1 MVSESQSHGD
11 LTSVDTNNSDDAPM
25 GQDLT
30 IGSEHQHVLRLT
42 GFMLLGFV
50 AVMGANL
57 IETLFIGK
65 VGTQELAALGFTF
78 PVVMGLQGMMMGLG
92 IGASSVVAR
101 SIGSGH
107 SRRAKV
113 LITHSF
119 ILVLAFVVLITA
131 LMTIFL
137 DNIFSILGATGE
149 IHEMSVGYMKIW
161 LLGVPF
167 FAIAMVGST
176 LMRAAGDA
184 VKPGYLMV
192 VGALLQVILG
202 PIFIFGFFGIPEMGL
217 AGAAISFVLA
227 RTVSFLIYVYYVFK
241 DNLVILEIRDF
252 WQSSRDILHVG
263 IPAILSN
270 IIAPV
275 SMSVITRLLAGHG
288 TAVIAGF
295 SVASRIETM
304 FAMVMWALSMSVAP
318 FIGQNWGA
326 KEYTRVSRSL
336 RFGNWFAMGWGVFSY
351 LMLLALGP
359 YVISLVNDDRQ
370 VVDAATVY
378 LMIVPLGMGLMG
390 VMSNCMSSFNAL
402 GQPGPPFIM
411 SVCQMMFLSI
421 PLAIIGDHFFGYH
434 GIFAGGVVSIVIIAL
449 VSLVWLRRNL
459 LKGEQRS
466 LDSAGEGLVDRV
478 EV

>member
-1 MVSESQSHGD
+1 MVSEVGNAD
-11 LTSVDTNNSDDAPM
+11 KITAVDAAAGSGARA

-30 IGSEHQHVLRLT
+30 VGSEYQHLLRLT

-50 AVMGANL
+50 AVMSANL
-57 IETLFIGK
+57 IETLYIGN

-101 SIGSGH
+101 SIGSGEW
-107 SRRAKV
+107 RRAKA

-119 ILVLAFVVLITA
+119 VLVLAFVALITLFMA
-131 LMTIFL
+131 LFL
-137 DNIFSILGATGE
+137 EDIFSLLGAKGE
-149 IHEMSVGYMKIW
+149 ILDMSVAYMRVW

-192 VGALLQVILG
+192 VGAVLQVALG
-202 PIFIFGFFGIPEMGL
+202 PVFIFGLFGFSQMGL
-217 AGAAISFVLA
+217 AGAAIAFVAA
-227 RTVSFLIYVYYVFK
+227 RTVSFLMYVYYVYK
-241 DNLVILEIRDF
+241 DDLLIFDLNNF
-252 WQSSRDILHVG
+252 WQSSRDIMHVG
-263 IPAILSN
+263 LPAILSN
-270 IIAPV
+270 IIGPV

-288 TAVIAGF
+288 AVVVAGF

-318 FIGQNWGA
+318 FVGQNWGA
-326 KEYTRVSRSL
+326 KYFKRVTRSL
-336 RFGNWFAMGWGVFSY
+336 RIGNLFALAWGVFSY
-351 LMLLALGP
+351 LVLIVLGP
-359 YVISLVNDDRQ
+359 FVISLVNSDQ
-370 VVDAATVY
+370 EVIDAATVY

-411 SVCQMMFLSI
+411 SVCQMIFLSI
-421 PLAIIGDHFFGYH
+421 PFAILGDYLFGYR
-434 GIFAGGVVSIVIIAL
+434 GIFAGGVLSILIIAL
-449 VSLVWLRRNL
+449 VSYVWLKRNIRF
-459 LKGEQRS
+459 GELQ
-466 LDSAGEGLVDRV
+466 G
-478 EV
+478 

>member
-1 MVSESQSHGD
+1 MVSEVGNAD
-11 LTSVDTNNSDDAPM
+11 KITAVDAAAGSGARA

-30 IGSEHQHVLRLT
+30 VGSESRHLLRLT

-50 AVMGANL
+50 AVMSANL
-57 IETLFIGK
+57 IETLYIGN

-101 SIGSGH
+101 SIGSGEW
-107 SRRAKV
+107 RRAKA

-119 ILVLAFVVLITA
+119 VLVLAFVALITLFMA
-131 LMTIFL
+131 LFL
-137 DNIFSILGATGE
+137 EDIFSLLGAKDE
-149 IHEMSVGYMKIW
+149 ILDMSVAYMRVW

-192 VGALLQVILG
+192 VGAVLQVALG
-202 PIFIFGFFGIPEMGL
+202 PVFIFGLFGFSQMGL
-217 AGAAISFVLA
+217 AGAAIAFVAA
-227 RTVSFLIYVYYVFK
+227 RTVSFLMYVYYVYK
-241 DNLVILEIRDF
+241 DDLLIFDLNNF
-252 WQSSRDILHVG
+252 WQSSRDIMHVG
-263 IPAILSN
+263 LPAILSN
-270 IIAPV
+270 IIGPV

-288 TAVIAGF
+288 AVVVAGF

-318 FIGQNWGA
+318 FVGQNWGA
-326 KEYTRVSRSL
+326 KYFKRVTRSL
-336 RFGNWFAMGWGVFSY
+336 RIGNLFALAWGVFSY
-351 LMLLALGP
+351 LVLIVLGP
-359 YVISLVNDDRQ
+359 FVISLVNSDQ
-370 VVDAATVY
+370 EVIDAATVY

-411 SVCQMMFLSI
+411 SVCQMIFLSI
-421 PLAIIGDHFFGYH
+421 PFAILGDYLFGYR
-434 GIFAGGVVSIVIIAL
+434 GIFAGGVLSILIIAL
-449 VSLVWLRRNL
+449 VSYVWLKRNIRF
-459 LKGEQRS
+459 GELQ
-466 LDSAGEGLVDRV
+466 G
-478 EV
+478 

>member
-1 MVSESQSHGD
+1 MVSEVGNAD
-11 LTSVDTNNSDDAPM
+11 KITAVDAAAGSGARA

-30 IGSEHQHVLRLT
+30 VGPEYQHLLRLT

-50 AVMGANL
+50 AVMSANL
-57 IETLFIGK
+57 IETLYIGN

-101 SIGSGH
+101 SIGSGEW
-107 SRRAKV
+107 RRAKA

-119 ILVLAFVVLITA
+119 VLVLAFVALITLFMA
-131 LMTIFL
+131 LFL
-137 DNIFSILGATGE
+137 EDIFSLLGAKGE
-149 IHEMSVGYMKIW
+149 ILDMSVEYMRVW

-192 VGALLQVILG
+192 VGAVLQVALG
-202 PIFIFGFFGIPEMGL
+202 PVFIFGLFGFSQMGL
-217 AGAAISFVLA
+217 AGAAIAFVAA
-227 RTVSFLIYVYYVFK
+227 RTVSFLMYVYYVYK
-241 DNLVILEIRDF
+241 DDLLIFDLNNF
-252 WQSSRDILHVG
+252 WQSSRDIMHVG
-263 IPAILSN
+263 LPAILSN
-270 IIAPV
+270 IIGPV

-288 TAVIAGF
+288 AVVVAGF

-318 FIGQNWGA
+318 FVGQNWGA
-326 KEYTRVSRSL
+326 KYFKRVTRSL
-336 RFGNWFAMGWGVFSY
+336 RIGNLFALAWGGFSY
-351 LMLLALGP
+351 LLLIVLGP
-359 YVISLVNDDRQ
+359 FVISLVNSDQ
-370 VVDAATVY
+370 EVIDAATVY

-411 SVCQMMFLSI
+411 SVCQMIFLSI
-421 PLAIIGDHFFGYH
+421 PFAILGDYLFGYR
-434 GIFAGGVVSIVIIAL
+434 GIFAGGVLSILIIAL
-449 VSLVWLRRNL
+449 VSYVWLKRNIRF
-459 LKGEQRS
+459 GELQ
-466 LDSAGEGLVDRV
+466 G
-478 EV
+478 

>member
-1 MVSESQSHGD
+1 MVSEVGNAEKI
-11 LTSVDTNNSDDAPM
+11 TVVDAAADSGARA

-30 IGSEHQHVLRLT
+30 VGPEYQHLLRLT

-50 AVMGANL
+50 AVMSANL
-57 IETLFIGK
+57 IETLYIGN
-65 VGTQELAALGFTF
+65 VGTQDLAALGFTF

-101 SIGSGH
+101 SIGSGEW
-107 SRRAKV
+107 RRAKA

-119 ILVLAFVVLITA
+119 VLVLAFVALITLFMA
-131 LMTIFL
+131 LFL
-137 DNIFSILGATGE
+137 EDIFSLLGAKGE
-149 IHEMSVGYMKIW
+149 ILDMSVAYMRVW

-192 VGALLQVILG
+192 VGAVLQVALG
-202 PIFIFGFFGIPEMGL
+202 PVFIFGLFGFSQMGL
-217 AGAAISFVLA
+217 AGAAIAFVAA
-227 RTVSFLIYVYYVFK
+227 RTVSFLMYVYYVYK
-241 DNLVILEIRDF
+241 DDLLIFDLNNF
-252 WQSSRDILHVG
+252 WQSSRDIMHVG
-263 IPAILSN
+263 LPAILSN
-270 IIAPV
+270 IIGPV

-288 TAVIAGF
+288 AVVVAGF

-318 FIGQNWGA
+318 FVGQNWGA
-326 KEYTRVSRSL
+326 KYFKRVTRSL
-336 RFGNWFAMGWGVFSY
+336 RIGNLFALAWGVFSY
-351 LMLLALGP
+351 LVLIGLGP
-359 YVISLVNDDRQ
+359 FVISLVNSDQ
-370 VVDAATVY
+370 EVIDAATVY

-411 SVCQMMFLSI
+411 SVCQMIFLSI
-421 PLAIIGDHFFGYH
+421 PFAILGDYLFGYR
-434 GIFAGGVVSIVIIAL
+434 GIFAGGVLSILIIAL
-449 VSLVWLRRNL
+449 VSYVWLKRNIRF
-459 LKGEQRS
+459 GELQ
-466 LDSAGEGLVDRV
+466 G
-478 EV
+478 

>member
-1 MVSESQSHGD
+1 MVSEVGNAD
-11 LTSVDTNNSDDAPM
+11 KITAVDAAAGSGARA

-30 IGSEHQHVLRLT
+30 VGPEYQHLLRLT

-50 AVMGANL
+50 AVMSANL
-57 IETLFIGK
+57 IETLYIGN

-101 SIGSGH
+101 SIGSGEW
-107 SRRAKV
+107 RRAKA

-119 ILVLAFVVLITA
+119 VLVLAFVALITLFMA
-131 LMTIFL
+131 LFL
-137 DNIFSILGATGE
+137 QDIFSLLGAKGE
-149 IHEMSVGYMKIW
+149 ILDMSVAYMRVW

-192 VGALLQVILG
+192 VGAVLQVALG
-202 PIFIFGFFGIPEMGL
+202 PVFIFGLFGFSQMGL
-217 AGAAISFVLA
+217 AGAAIAFVAA
-227 RTVSFLIYVYYVFK
+227 RTVSFLMYVYYVYK
-241 DNLVILEIRDF
+241 DDLLIFDLNNF
-252 WQSSRDILHVG
+252 WQSSRDIMHVG
-263 IPAILSN
+263 LPAILSN
-270 IIAPV
+270 IIGPV

-288 TAVIAGF
+288 AVVVAGF

-318 FIGQNWGA
+318 FVGQNWGA
-326 KEYTRVSRSL
+326 KYFKRVTRSL
-336 RFGNWFAMGWGVFSY
+336 RIGNLFALAWGGFSY
-351 LMLLALGP
+351 LLLIVLGP
-359 YVISLVNDDRQ
+359 FVISLVNSDQ
-370 VVDAATVY
+370 EVIDAATVY

-411 SVCQMMFLSI
+411 SVCQMIFLSI
-421 PLAIIGDHFFGYH
+421 PFAILGDYLFGYR
-434 GIFAGGVVSIVIIAL
+434 GIFAGGVLSILIIAL
-449 VSLVWLRRNL
+449 VSYVWLKRNIRF
-459 LKGEQRS
+459 GELQ
-466 LDSAGEGLVDRV
+466 G
-478 EV
+478 

>member
-1 MVSESQSHGD
+1 MVSEVGNAD
-11 LTSVDTNNSDDAPM
+11 KIAAVEAPADSGARA

-30 IGSEHQHVLRLT
+30 VGPEYQHLLRLT

-50 AVMGANL
+50 AVMSANL
-57 IETLFIGK
+57 IETLYIGN

-101 SIGSGH
+101 SIGSGEW
-107 SRRAKV
+107 RRAKA

-119 ILVLAFVVLITA
+119 VLVLAFVALITLFMA
-131 LMTIFL
+131 LFL
-137 DNIFSILGATGE
+137 EDIFSLLGAKGE
-149 IHEMSVGYMKIW
+149 ILDMSVAYMRVW

-192 VGALLQVILG
+192 VGAVLQVALG
-202 PIFIFGFFGIPEMGL
+202 PVFIFGLFGFSQMGL
-217 AGAAISFVLA
+217 AGAAIAFVAA
-227 RTVSFLIYVYYVFK
+227 RTVSFLMYVYYVYK
-241 DNLVILEIRDF
+241 DDLLIFDLNNF
-252 WQSSRDILHVG
+252 WQSSRDIMHVG
-263 IPAILSN
+263 LPAILSN
-270 IIAPV
+270 IIGPV

-288 TAVIAGF
+288 AVVVAGF

-318 FIGQNWGA
+318 FVGQNWGA
-326 KEYTRVSRSL
+326 KYFKRVTRSL
-336 RFGNWFAMGWGVFSY
+336 RIGNLFALAWGVFSY
-351 LMLLALGP
+351 LVLIVLGP
-359 YVISLVNDDRQ
+359 FVISLVNSDQ
-370 VVDAATVY
+370 EVIDAATVY

-411 SVCQMMFLSI
+411 SVCQMIFLSI
-421 PLAIIGDHFFGYH
+421 PFAILGDYLFGYR
-434 GIFAGGVVSIVIIAL
+434 GIFAGGVLSILIIAL
-449 VSLVWLRRNL
+449 ISYVWLKRNIRF
-459 LKGEQRS
+459 GELQ
-466 LDSAGEGLVDRV
+466 G
-478 EV
+478 

>member
-1 MVSESQSHGD
+1 MVSEVGNAD
-11 LTSVDTNNSDDAPM
+11 KITAVDAAAGSSARA

-30 IGSEHQHVLRLT
+30 VGSEYQHLLRLT

-50 AVMGANL
+50 AVMSANL
-57 IETLFIGK
+57 IETLYIGN

-101 SIGSGH
+101 SIGSGEW
-107 SRRAKV
+107 RRAKA

-119 ILVLAFVVLITA
+119 VLVLAFVALITLFMA
-131 LMTIFL
+131 LFL
-137 DNIFSILGATGE
+137 EDIFSLLGAKGE
-149 IHEMSVGYMKIW
+149 ILDMSVAYMRVW

-192 VGALLQVILG
+192 VGAVLQVALG
-202 PIFIFGFFGIPEMGL
+202 PVFIFGLFGFSQMGL
-217 AGAAISFVLA
+217 AGAAIAFVAA
-227 RTVSFLIYVYYVFK
+227 RTVSFLMYVYYVYK
-241 DNLVILEIRDF
+241 DDLLIFDLNNF
-252 WQSSRDILHVG
+252 WQSSRDIMHVG
-263 IPAILSN
+263 LPAILSN
-270 IIAPV
+270 IIGPV

-288 TAVIAGF
+288 AVVVAGF

-318 FIGQNWGA
+318 FVGQNWGA
-326 KEYTRVSRSL
+326 KYFKRVTRSL
-336 RFGNWFAMGWGVFSY
+336 RIGNLFALAWGVFSY
-351 LMLLALGP
+351 LVLIVLGP
-359 YVISLVNDDRQ
+359 FVISLVNSDQ
-370 VVDAATVY
+370 EVIDAATVY

-411 SVCQMMFLSI
+411 SVCQMIFLSI
-421 PLAIIGDHFFGYH
+421 PFAILGDYLFGYR
-434 GIFAGGVVSIVIIAL
+434 GIFAGGVLSILIIAL
-449 VSLVWLRRNL
+449 VSYVWLKRNIRF
-459 LKGEQRS
+459 GELQ
-466 LDSAGEGLVDRV
+466 G
-478 EV
+478 

>member
-1 MVSESQSHGD
+1 MVSEVGNAD
-11 LTSVDTNNSDDAPM
+11 KITAVDAAAGSGARA

-30 IGSEHQHVLRLT
+30 VGPEYQHLLRLT

-50 AVMGANL
+50 AVMSANL
-57 IETLFIGK
+57 IETLYIGN

-101 SIGSGH
+101 SIGSGEW
-107 SRRAKV
+107 RRAKA

-119 ILVLAFVVLITA
+119 VLVLAFVALITLFMA
-131 LMTIFL
+131 LFL
-137 DNIFSILGATGE
+137 QDIFSVLGAKGE
-149 IHEMSVGYMKIW
+149 ILDMSVAYMRVW

-192 VGALLQVILG
+192 VGAVLQVALG
-202 PIFIFGFFGIPEMGL
+202 PVFIFGLFGFSQMGL
-217 AGAAISFVLA
+217 AGAAIAFVAA
-227 RTVSFLIYVYYVFK
+227 RTVSFLMYVYYVYK
-241 DNLVILEIRDF
+241 DDLLIFDLNNF
-252 WQSSRDILHVG
+252 WQSSRDIMHVG
-263 IPAILSN
+263 LPAILSN
-270 IIAPV
+270 IIGPV

-288 TAVIAGF
+288 AVVVAGF

-318 FIGQNWGA
+318 FVGQNWGA
-326 KEYTRVSRSL
+326 KYFKRVTRSL
-336 RFGNWFAMGWGVFSY
+336 RIGNLFALAWGVFSY
-351 LMLLALGP
+351 LVLIVLGP
-359 YVISLVNDDRQ
+359 FVISLVNSDQ
-370 VVDAATVY
+370 EVIDAATVY

-411 SVCQMMFLSI
+411 SVCQMIFLSI
-421 PLAIIGDHFFGYH
+421 PFAILGDYLFGYR
-434 GIFAGGVVSIVIIAL
+434 GIFAGGVLSILIIAL
-449 VSLVWLRRNL
+449 VSYVWLKRNIRF
-459 LKGEQRS
+459 GELQ
-466 LDSAGEGLVDRV
+466 G
-478 EV
+478 

>member
-1 MVSESQSHGD
+1 MVSEVGNAD
-11 LTSVDTNNSDDAPM
+11 KITAVDAAADSGARA

-30 IGSEHQHVLRLT
+30 VGSEYQHLLRLT

-50 AVMGANL
+50 AVMSANL
-57 IETLFIGK
+57 IETLYIGN

-101 SIGSGH
+101 SIGSGEW
-107 SRRAKV
+107 RRAKA

-119 ILVLAFVVLITA
+119 VLVLAFVALITLFMA
-131 LMTIFL
+131 LFL
-137 DNIFSILGATGE
+137 QDIFSLLGAKGE
-149 IHEMSVGYMKIW
+149 ILDMSVAYMRVW

-192 VGALLQVILG
+192 VGAVLQVALG
-202 PIFIFGFFGIPEMGL
+202 PVFIFGLFGFSQMGL
-217 AGAAISFVLA
+217 AGAAIAFVAA
-227 RTVSFLIYVYYVFK
+227 RTVSFLMYVYYVYK
-241 DNLVILEIRDF
+241 DDLLIFDLNNF
-252 WQSSRDILHVG
+252 WQSSRDIMHVG
-263 IPAILSN
+263 LPAILSN
-270 IIAPV
+270 IIGPV

-288 TAVIAGF
+288 AVVVAGF

-318 FIGQNWGA
+318 FVGQNWGA
-326 KEYTRVSRSL
+326 KYFKRVTRSL
-336 RFGNWFAMGWGVFSY
+336 RIGNLFALAWGGFSY
-351 LMLLALGP
+351 LLLIVLGP
-359 YVISLVNDDRQ
+359 FVISLVNSDQ
-370 VVDAATVY
+370 EVIDAATVY

-411 SVCQMMFLSI
+411 SVCQMIFLSI
-421 PLAIIGDHFFGYH
+421 PFAILGDYLFGYR
-434 GIFAGGVVSIVIIAL
+434 GIFAGGVLSILIIAL
-449 VSLVWLRRNL
+449 VSYVWLKRNIRF
-459 LKGEQRS
+459 GELQ
-466 LDSAGEGLVDRV
+466 G
-478 EV
+478 

>member
-1 MVSESQSHGD
+1 MVSEVGNADKIAAVEAAADSG
-11 LTSVDTNNSDDAPM
+11 ARA

-30 IGSEHQHVLRLT
+30 VGPEYQHLLRLT

-50 AVMGANL
+50 AVMSANL
-57 IETLFIGK
+57 IETLYIGN

-101 SIGSGH
+101 SIGSGEW
-107 SRRAKV
+107 RRAKA

-119 ILVLAFVVLITA
+119 VLVLAFVALITLFMA
-131 LMTIFL
+131 LFL
-137 DNIFSILGATGE
+137 QDIFSVLGAKGE
-149 IHEMSVGYMKIW
+149 ILDMSVAYMRVW

-192 VGALLQVILG
+192 VGAVLQVALG
-202 PIFIFGFFGIPEMGL
+202 PVFIFGLFGFSQMGL
-217 AGAAISFVLA
+217 AGAAIAFVAA
-227 RTVSFLIYVYYVFK
+227 RTVSFLMYVYYVYK
-241 DNLVILEIRDF
+241 DDLLIFDLNNF
-252 WQSSRDILHVG
+252 WQSSRDIMHVG
-263 IPAILSN
+263 LPAILSN
-270 IIAPV
+270 IIGPV

-288 TAVIAGF
+288 AVVVAGF

-318 FIGQNWGA
+318 FVGQNWGA
-326 KEYTRVSRSL
+326 KYFKRVTRSL
-336 RFGNWFAMGWGVFSY
+336 RIGNLFALAWGGFSY
-351 LMLLALGP
+351 LLLIVLGP
-359 YVISLVNDDRQ
+359 FVISLVNSDQ
-370 VVDAATVY
+370 EVIDAATVY

-411 SVCQMMFLSI
+411 SVCQMIFLSI
-421 PLAIIGDHFFGYH
+421 PFAILGDYLFGYR
-434 GIFAGGVVSIVIIAL
+434 GIFAGGVLSILIIAL
-449 VSLVWLRRNL
+449 ISYVWLKRNIRF
-459 LKGEQRS
+459 GELQ
-466 LDSAGEGLVDRV
+466 G
-478 EV
+478 

>member
-1 MVSESQSHGD
+1 MVSEVGNAEKI
-11 LTSVDTNNSDDAPM
+11 TVVDAAADSGARA

-30 IGSEHQHVLRLT
+30 VGPEYQHLLRLT

-50 AVMGANL
+50 AVMSANL
-57 IETLFIGK
+57 IETLYIGK

-101 SIGSGH
+101 SIGSGEW
-107 SRRAKV
+107 RRAKA

-119 ILVLAFVVLITA
+119 VLVLAFVALITLFMA
-131 LMTIFL
+131 LFL
-137 DNIFSILGATGE
+137 QDIFSVLGAKGE
-149 IHEMSVGYMKIW
+149 ILDMSVAYMRVW

-192 VGALLQVILG
+192 VGAVLQVALG
-202 PIFIFGFFGIPEMGL
+202 PVFIFGLFGFSQMGL
-217 AGAAISFVLA
+217 AGAAIAFVAA
-227 RTVSFLIYVYYVFK
+227 RTVSFLMYVYYVYK
-241 DNLVILEIRDF
+241 DDLLIFDLNDF
-252 WQSSRDILHVG
+252 WQSSRDIMHVG
-263 IPAILSN
+263 LPAILSN
-270 IIAPV
+270 IIGPV

-288 TAVIAGF
+288 AVVVAGF

-318 FIGQNWGA
+318 FVGQNWGA
-326 KEYTRVSRSL
+326 KYFKRVTRSL
-336 RFGNWFAMGWGVFSY
+336 RIGNLFALAWGVFSY
-351 LMLLALGP
+351 LVLIVLGP
-359 YVISLVNDDRQ
+359 FVISLVNSDQ
-370 VVDAATVY
+370 EVIDAATVY

-411 SVCQMMFLSI
+411 SVCQMIFLSI
-421 PLAIIGDHFFGYH
+421 PFAILGDYLFGYR
-434 GIFAGGVVSIVIIAL
+434 GIFAGGVLSILIIAL
-449 VSLVWLRRNL
+449 ISYVWLKRNIRF
-459 LKGEQRS
+459 GELQ
-466 LDSAGEGLVDRV
+466 G
-478 EV
+478 

>member
-1 MVSESQSHGD
+1 MVSEVGNAD
-11 LTSVDTNNSDDAPM
+11 KITAVDAAAGSGARA

-30 IGSEHQHVLRLT
+30 VGPEYQHLLRLT

-50 AVMGANL
+50 AVMSANL
-57 IETLFIGK
+57 IETLYIGN

-101 SIGSGH
+101 SIGSGEW
-107 SRRAKV
+107 RRAKA

-119 ILVLAFVVLITA
+119 VLVLAFVALITLFMA
-131 LMTIFL
+131 LFL
-137 DNIFSILGATGE
+137 EDIFSLLGAKGE
-149 IHEMSVGYMKIW
+149 ILDMSVAYMRVW

-192 VGALLQVILG
+192 VGAVLQVALG
-202 PIFIFGFFGIPEMGL
+202 PVFIFGLFGFSQMGL
-217 AGAAISFVLA
+217 AGAAIAFVAA
-227 RTVSFLIYVYYVFK
+227 RTVSFLMYVYYVYK
-241 DNLVILEIRDF
+241 DDLLIFDLNNF
-252 WQSSRDILHVG
+252 WQSSRDIMHVG
-263 IPAILSN
+263 LPAILSN
-270 IIAPV
+270 IIGPV

-288 TAVIAGF
+288 AVVVAGF

-318 FIGQNWGA
+318 FVGQNWGA
-326 KEYTRVSRSL
+326 KYFKRVTRSL
-336 RFGNWFAMGWGVFSY
+336 RIGNLFALAWGGFSY
-351 LMLLALGP
+351 LLLIVLGP
-359 YVISLVNDDRQ
+359 FVISLVNSDQ
-370 VVDAATVY
+370 EVIDAATVY

-411 SVCQMMFLSI
+411 SVCQMIFLSI
-421 PLAIIGDHFFGYH
+421 PFAILGDYLLVITVFLLEGYY
-434 GIFAGGVVSIVIIAL
+434 
-449 VSLVWLRRNL
+449 
-459 LKGEQRS
+459 RS
-466 LDSAGEGLVDRV
+466 
-478 EV
+478 

>member
-1 MVSESQSHGD
+1 MVSEVGNAD
-11 LTSVDTNNSDDAPM
+11 KITAVDAAAGSGARA

-30 IGSEHQHVLRLT
+30 VGPEYQHLLRLT

-50 AVMGANL
+50 AVMSANL
-57 IETLFIGK
+57 IETLYIGN

-101 SIGSGH
+101 SIGSGEW
-107 SRRAKV
+107 RRAKA

-119 ILVLAFVVLITA
+119 VLVLAFVALITLFMA
-131 LMTIFL
+131 LFL
-137 DNIFSILGATGE
+137 EDIFSLLGAKGE
-149 IHEMSVGYMKIW
+149 ILDMSVAYMRVW

-192 VGALLQVILG
+192 VGAVLQVALG
-202 PIFIFGFFGIPEMGL
+202 PVFIFGLFGFSQMGL
-217 AGAAISFVLA
+217 AGAAIAFVAA
-227 RTVSFLIYVYYVFK
+227 RTVSFLMYVYYVYK
-241 DNLVILEIRDF
+241 DDLLIFDLNNF
-252 WQSSRDILHVG
+252 WQSSRDIMHVG
-263 IPAILSN
+263 LPAILSN
-270 IIAPV
+270 IIGPV

-288 TAVIAGF
+288 AVVVAGF

-318 FIGQNWGA
+318 FVGQNWGA
-326 KEYTRVSRSL
+326 KYFKRVTRSL
-336 RFGNWFAMGWGVFSY
+336 RIGNLFALAWGVFSY
-351 LMLLALGP
+351 LVLIVLGP
-359 YVISLVNDDRQ
+359 FVISLVNSDQ
-370 VVDAATVY
+370 EVIDAATVY

-411 SVCQMMFLSI
+411 SVCQMIFLSI
-421 PLAIIGDHFFGYH
+421 PFAILGDYLFGYR
-434 GIFAGGVVSIVIIAL
+434 GIFAGGVLSILIIAL
-449 VSLVWLRRNL
+449 VSYVWLKRNIRF
-459 LKGEQRS
+459 GELQ
-466 LDSAGEGLVDRV
+466 G
-478 EV
+478 

>member
-1 MVSESQSHGD
+1 MVSEVGNAD
-11 LTSVDTNNSDDAPM
+11 KITAVDAAAGSGARA

-30 IGSEHQHVLRLT
+30 VGPEYQHLLRLT

-50 AVMGANL
+50 AVMSANL
-57 IETLFIGK
+57 IETLYIGN

-101 SIGSGH
+101 SIGSGEW
-107 SRRAKV
+107 RRAKA

-119 ILVLAFVVLITA
+119 VLVLAFVALITLFMA
-131 LMTIFL
+131 LFL
-137 DNIFSILGATGE
+137 EDIFSLLGAKGE
-149 IHEMSVGYMKIW
+149 ILDMSVAYMRVW

-192 VGALLQVILG
+192 VGAVLQVALG
-202 PIFIFGFFGIPEMGL
+202 PVFIFGLFGFSQMGL
-217 AGAAISFVLA
+217 AGAAIAFVAA
-227 RTVSFLIYVYYVFK
+227 RTVSFLMYVYYVYK
-241 DNLVILEIRDF
+241 DDLLIFDLNNF
-252 WQSSRDILHVG
+252 WQSSRDIMHVG
-263 IPAILSN
+263 LPAILSN
-270 IIAPV
+270 IIGPV

-288 TAVIAGF
+288 AVVVAGF

-318 FIGQNWGA
+318 FVGQNWGA
-326 KEYTRVSRSL
+326 KYFKRVTRSL
-336 RFGNWFAMGWGVFSY
+336 RIGNLFALAWGGFSY
-351 LMLLALGP
+351 LLLIVLGP
-359 YVISLVNDDRQ
+359 FVISLVNSDQ
-370 VVDAATVY
+370 EVIDAATVY

-411 SVCQMMFLSI
+411 SVCQMIFLSI
-421 PLAIIGDHFFGYH
+421 PFAILGDYLFGYR
-434 GIFAGGVVSIVIIAL
+434 GIFAGGVLSILIIAL
-449 VSLVWLRRNL
+449 VSYVWLKRNIRF
-459 LKGEQRS
+459 GELQ
-466 LDSAGEGLVDRV
+466 G
-478 EV
+478 

>member
-1 MVSESQSHGD
+1 MVSEVGNADKIAAVEAAADSG
-11 LTSVDTNNSDDAPM
+11 ARA

-30 IGSEHQHVLRLT
+30 VGPEYQHLLRLT

-50 AVMGANL
+50 AVMSANL
-57 IETLFIGK
+57 IETLYIGN

-101 SIGSGH
+101 SIGSGEW
-107 SRRAKV
+107 RRAKA

-119 ILVLAFVVLITA
+119 VLVLAFVALITLFMA
-131 LMTIFL
+131 LFL
-137 DNIFSILGATGE
+137 QDIFSVLGAKGE
-149 IHEMSVGYMKIW
+149 ILDMSVAYMRVW

-192 VGALLQVILG
+192 VGAVLQVALG
-202 PIFIFGFFGIPEMGL
+202 PVFIFGLFGFSQMGL
-217 AGAAISFVLA
+217 AGAAIAFVAA
-227 RTVSFLIYVYYVFK
+227 RTVSFLMYVYYVYK
-241 DNLVILEIRDF
+241 DDLLIFDLNNF
-252 WQSSRDILHVG
+252 WQSSRDIMHVG
-263 IPAILSN
+263 LPAILSN
-270 IIAPV
+270 IIGPV

-288 TAVIAGF
+288 AVVVAGF

-318 FIGQNWGA
+318 FVGQNWGA
-326 KEYTRVSRSL
+326 KYFKRVTRSL
-336 RFGNWFAMGWGVFSY
+336 RIGNLFALAWGVFSY
-351 LMLLALGP
+351 LVLIVLGP
-359 YVISLVNDDRQ
+359 FVISLVNSDQ
-370 VVDAATVY
+370 EVIDAATVY

-411 SVCQMMFLSI
+411 SVCQMIFLSI
-421 PLAIIGDHFFGYH
+421 PFAILGDYLFGYR
-434 GIFAGGVVSIVIIAL
+434 GIFAGGVLSILIIAL
-449 VSLVWLRRNL
+449 ISYVWLKRNIRF
-459 LKGEQRS
+459 GELQ
-466 LDSAGEGLVDRV
+466 G
-478 EV
+478 

>member
-1 MVSESQSHGD
+1 MVSEVGNADKIAAVEAAADSG
-11 LTSVDTNNSDDAPM
+11 ARA

-30 IGSEHQHVLRLT
+30 VGPEYQHLLRLT

-50 AVMGANL
+50 AVMSANL
-57 IETLFIGK
+57 IETLYIGN

-101 SIGSGH
+101 SIGSGEW
-107 SRRAKV
+107 RRAKA

-119 ILVLAFVVLITA
+119 VLVLAFVALITLFMA
-131 LMTIFL
+131 LFL
-137 DNIFSILGATGE
+137 QDIFSVLGAKGE
-149 IHEMSVGYMKIW
+149 ILDMSVAYMRVW

-192 VGALLQVILG
+192 VGAVLQVALG
-202 PIFIFGFFGIPEMGL
+202 PVFIFGLFGFSQMGL
-217 AGAAISFVLA
+217 AGAAIAFVAA
-227 RTVSFLIYVYYVFK
+227 RTVSFLMYVYYVYK
-241 DNLVILEIRDF
+241 DDLLIFDLNNF
-252 WQSSRDILHVG
+252 WQSSRDIMHVG
-263 IPAILSN
+263 LPAILSN
-270 IIAPV
+270 IIGPV

-288 TAVIAGF
+288 AVVVAGF

-318 FIGQNWGA
+318 FVGQNWGA
-326 KEYTRVSRSL
+326 KYFKRVTRSL
-336 RFGNWFAMGWGVFSY
+336 RIGKLFALAWGVFSY
-351 LMLLALGP
+351 LVLIVLGP
-359 YVISLVNDDRQ
+359 FVISLVNSDQ
-370 VVDAATVY
+370 EVIDAATVY

-411 SVCQMMFLSI
+411 SVCQMIFLSI
-421 PLAIIGDHFFGYH
+421 PFAILGDYLFGYR
-434 GIFAGGVVSIVIIAL
+434 GIFAGGVLSILIIAL
-449 VSLVWLRRNL
+449 VSYVWLKRNIRF
-459 LKGEQRS
+459 GELQ
-466 LDSAGEGLVDRV
+466 G
-478 EV
+478 

>member
-1 MVSESQSHGD
+1 MVSEVGNAEKI
-11 LTSVDTNNSDDAPM
+11 TVVDAAADSGARA

-30 IGSEHQHVLRLT
+30 VGPEYQHLLRLT

-50 AVMGANL
+50 AVMSANL
-57 IETLFIGK
+57 IETLYIGN

-101 SIGSGH
+101 SIGSGEW
-107 SRRAKV
+107 RRAKA

-119 ILVLAFVVLITA
+119 VLVLAFVALITLFMA
-131 LMTIFL
+131 LFL
-137 DNIFSILGATGE
+137 QDIFSVLGAKGE
-149 IHEMSVGYMKIW
+149 ILDMSVAYMRVW

-192 VGALLQVILG
+192 VGAVLQVALG
-202 PIFIFGFFGIPEMGL
+202 PVFIFGLFGFSQMGL
-217 AGAAISFVLA
+217 AGAAIAFVAA
-227 RTVSFLIYVYYVFK
+227 RTVSFLMYVYYVYK
-241 DNLVILEIRDF
+241 DDLLIFDLNNF
-252 WQSSRDILHVG
+252 WQSSRDIMHVG
-263 IPAILSN
+263 LPAILSN
-270 IIAPV
+270 IIGPV

-288 TAVIAGF
+288 AVVVAGF

-318 FIGQNWGA
+318 FVGQNWGA
-326 KEYTRVSRSL
+326 KYFKRVTRSL
-336 RFGNWFAMGWGVFSY
+336 RIGNLFALAWGVFSY
-351 LMLLALGP
+351 LVLIVLGP
-359 YVISLVNDDRQ
+359 FVISLVNSDQ
-370 VVDAATVY
+370 EVIDAATVY

-411 SVCQMMFLSI
+411 SVCQMIFLSI
-421 PLAIIGDHFFGYH
+421 PFAILGDYLFGYR
-434 GIFAGGVVSIVIIAL
+434 GIFAGGVLSILIIAL
-449 VSLVWLRRNL
+449 ISYVWLKRNIRF
-459 LKGEQRS
+459 GELQ
-466 LDSAGEGLVDRV
+466 G
-478 EV
+478 

>member
-1 MVSESQSHGD
+1 MVSEVGNADKIAAVEAAADSG
-11 LTSVDTNNSDDAPM
+11 ARA

-30 IGSEHQHVLRLT
+30 VGPEYQHLLRLT

-50 AVMGANL
+50 AVMSANL
-57 IETLFIGK
+57 IETLYIGK

-101 SIGSGH
+101 SIGSGEW
-107 SRRAKV
+107 RRAKA

-119 ILVLAFVVLITA
+119 VLVLAFVALITLFMA
-131 LMTIFL
+131 LFL
-137 DNIFSILGATGE
+137 QDIFSVLGAKGE
-149 IHEMSVGYMKIW
+149 ILDMSVAYMRVW

-192 VGALLQVILG
+192 VGAVLQVALG
-202 PIFIFGFFGIPEMGL
+202 PVFIFGLFGFSQMGL
-217 AGAAISFVLA
+217 AGAAIAFVAA
-227 RTVSFLIYVYYVFK
+227 RTVSFLMYVYYVYK
-241 DNLVILEIRDF
+241 DDLLIFDLNNF
-252 WQSSRDILHVG
+252 WQSSRDIMHVG
-263 IPAILSN
+263 LPAILSN
-270 IIAPV
+270 IIGPV

-288 TAVIAGF
+288 AVVVAGF

-318 FIGQNWGA
+318 FVGQNWGA
-326 KEYTRVSRSL
+326 KYFKRVTRSL
-336 RFGNWFAMGWGVFSY
+336 RIGNLFALAWGVFSY
-351 LMLLALGP
+351 LVLIVLGP
-359 YVISLVNDDRQ
+359 FVISLVNSDQ
-370 VVDAATVY
+370 EVIDAATVY

-411 SVCQMMFLSI
+411 SVCQMIFLSI
-421 PLAIIGDHFFGYH
+421 PFAILGDYLFGYR
-434 GIFAGGVVSIVIIAL
+434 GIFAGGVLSILIIAL
-449 VSLVWLRRNL
+449 VSYVWLKRNIRF
-459 LKGEQRS
+459 GELQ
-466 LDSAGEGLVDRV
+466 G
-478 EV
+478 

>member
-1 MVSESQSHGD
+1 MVSEVGNAD
-11 LTSVDTNNSDDAPM
+11 KITAVDAAAGSGARA

-30 IGSEHQHVLRLT
+30 VGPEYQHLLRLT

-50 AVMGANL
+50 AVMSANL
-57 IETLFIGK
+57 IETLYIGN

-101 SIGSGH
+101 SIGSGEW
-107 SRRAKV
+107 RRAKA

-119 ILVLAFVVLITA
+119 VLVLAFVALITLFMA
-131 LMTIFL
+131 LFL
-137 DNIFSILGATGE
+137 EDIFSLLGAKGE
-149 IHEMSVGYMKIW
+149 ILDMSVAYMRVW

-192 VGALLQVILG
+192 VGAVLQVALG
-202 PIFIFGFFGIPEMGL
+202 PVFIFGLFGFSQMGL
-217 AGAAISFVLA
+217 AGAAIAFVAA
-227 RTVSFLIYVYYVFK
+227 RTVSFLMYVYYVYK
-241 DNLVILEIRDF
+241 DDLLIFDLNNF
-252 WQSSRDILHVG
+252 WQSSRDIMHVG
-263 IPAILSN
+263 LPAILSN
-270 IIAPV
+270 IIGPV

-288 TAVIAGF
+288 AVVVAGF

-318 FIGQNWGA
+318 FVGQNWGA
-326 KEYTRVSRSL
+326 KYFKRVTRSL
-336 RFGNWFAMGWGVFSY
+336 RIGNLFALAWGGFSY
-351 LMLLALGP
+351 LLLIVLGP
-359 YVISLVNDDRQ
+359 FVISLVNSDQ
-370 VVDAATVY
+370 EVIDAATVY

-411 SVCQMMFLSI
+411 SVCQMIFLSI
-421 PLAIIGDHFFGYH
+421 PFAILGDYLFGYR
-434 GIFAGGVVSIVIIAL
+434 GIFAGGVLSILIIAM
-449 VSLVWLRRNL
+449 VSYVWLKRNIRF
-459 LKGEQRS
+459 GELQ
-466 LDSAGEGLVDRV
+466 G
-478 EV
+478 

>member
-1 MVSESQSHGD
+1 MVSEVGD
-11 LTSVDTNNSDDAPM
+11 ADKITAVDAAAGSGARA

-30 IGSEHQHVLRLT
+30 VGSEYQHLLRLT

-50 AVMGANL
+50 AVMSANL
-57 IETLFIGK
+57 IETLYIGN

-101 SIGSGH
+101 SIGSGEW
-107 SRRAKV
+107 RRAKA

-119 ILVLAFVVLITA
+119 VLVLAFVALITLFMA
-131 LMTIFL
+131 LFL
-137 DNIFSILGATGE
+137 EDIFSLLGAKGE
-149 IHEMSVGYMKIW
+149 ILDMSVAYMRVW

-192 VGALLQVILG
+192 VGAVLQVALG
-202 PIFIFGFFGIPEMGL
+202 PVFIFGLFGFSQMGL
-217 AGAAISFVLA
+217 AGAAIAFVAA
-227 RTVSFLIYVYYVFK
+227 RTVSFLMYVYYVYK
-241 DNLVILEIRDF
+241 DDLLIFDLNNF
-252 WQSSRDILHVG
+252 WQSSRDIMHVG
-263 IPAILSN
+263 LPAILSN
-270 IIAPV
+270 IIGPV

-288 TAVIAGF
+288 AVVVAGF

-318 FIGQNWGA
+318 FVGQNWGA
-326 KEYTRVSRSL
+326 KYFKRVTRSL
-336 RFGNWFAMGWGVFSY
+336 RIGNLFALAWGGFSY
-351 LMLLALGP
+351 LLLIVLGP
-359 YVISLVNDDRQ
+359 FVISLVNSDQ
-370 VVDAATVY
+370 EVIDAATVY

-411 SVCQMMFLSI
+411 SVCQMIFLSI
-421 PLAIIGDHFFGYH
+421 PFAILGDYLFGYR
-434 GIFAGGVVSIVIIAL
+434 GIFAGGVLSILIIAL
-449 VSLVWLRRNL
+449 VSYVWLKRNIRF
-459 LKGEQRS
+459 GELQ
-466 LDSAGEGLVDRV
+466 G
-478 EV
+478 

>member
-1 MVSESQSHGD
+1 MVSEVGNAD
-11 LTSVDTNNSDDAPM
+11 KITAVDAAAGSGARA

-30 IGSEHQHVLRLT
+30 VGSESRHLLRLT

-50 AVMGANL
+50 AVMSANL
-57 IETLFIGK
+57 IETLYIGN

-101 SIGSGH
+101 SIGSGEW
-107 SRRAKV
+107 RRAKA

-119 ILVLAFVVLITA
+119 VLVLAFVALITLFMA
-131 LMTIFL
+131 LFL
-137 DNIFSILGATGE
+137 EDIFSLLGAKDE
-149 IHEMSVGYMKIW
+149 ILDMSVAYMRVW

-192 VGALLQVILG
+192 VGAVLQVALG
-202 PIFIFGFFGIPEMGL
+202 PVFIFGLFGFSQMGL
-217 AGAAISFVLA
+217 AGAAIAFVAA
-227 RTVSFLIYVYYVFK
+227 RTVSFLMYVYYVYK
-241 DNLVILEIRDF
+241 DDLLIFDLNNF
-252 WQSSRDILHVG
+252 WQSSRDIMHVG
-263 IPAILSN
+263 LPAILSN
-270 IIAPV
+270 IIGPV

-288 TAVIAGF
+288 AVVVAGF

-318 FIGQNWGA
+318 FVGQNWGA
-326 KEYTRVSRSL
+326 KYFKRVTRSL
-336 RFGNWFAMGWGVFSY
+336 RIGNLFALAWGGFSY
-351 LMLLALGP
+351 LLLIVLGP
-359 YVISLVNDDRQ
+359 FVISLVNSDQ
-370 VVDAATVY
+370 EVIDAATVY

-411 SVCQMMFLSI
+411 SVCQMIFLSI
-421 PLAIIGDHFFGYH
+421 PFAILGDYLFGYR
-434 GIFAGGVVSIVIIAL
+434 GIFAGGVLSILIIAL
-449 VSLVWLRRNL
+449 VSYVWLKRNIRF
-459 LKGEQRS
+459 GELQ
-466 LDSAGEGLVDRV
+466 G
-478 EV
+478 

>member
-1 MVSESQSHGD
+1 MVSEVGNAD
-11 LTSVDTNNSDDAPM
+11 KITAVDAAAGSGARA

-30 IGSEHQHVLRLT
+30 VGPEYQHLLRLT

-50 AVMGANL
+50 AVMSANL
-57 IETLFIGK
+57 IETLYIGN

-101 SIGSGH
+101 SIGSGEW
-107 SRRAKV
+107 RRAKA

-119 ILVLAFVVLITA
+119 VLVLAFVALITLFMA
-131 LMTIFL
+131 LFL
-137 DNIFSILGATGE
+137 EDIFSLLGAKGE
-149 IHEMSVGYMKIW
+149 ILDMSVAYMRVW

-192 VGALLQVILG
+192 VGAVLQVALG
-202 PIFIFGFFGIPEMGL
+202 PVFIFGLFGFSQMGL
-217 AGAAISFVLA
+217 AGAAIAFVAA
-227 RTVSFLIYVYYVFK
+227 RTVSFLMYVYYVYK
-241 DNLVILEIRDF
+241 DDLLIFDLNNF
-252 WQSSRDILHVG
+252 WQSSRDIMHVG
-263 IPAILSN
+263 LPAILSN
-270 IIAPV
+270 IIGPV

-288 TAVIAGF
+288 AVVVAGF

-318 FIGQNWGA
+318 FVGQNWGA
-326 KEYTRVSRSL
+326 KYFKRVTRSL
-336 RFGNWFAMGWGVFSY
+336 RIGNLFALAWGGFSY
-351 LMLLALGP
+351 LLLIVLGP
-359 YVISLVNDDRQ
+359 FVISLVNSDQ
-370 VVDAATVY
+370 EVIDAATVY

-411 SVCQMMFLSI
+411 SVCQMIFLSI
-421 PLAIIGDHFFGYH
+421 PFAILGDYLFGYR
-434 GIFAGGVVSIVIIAL
+434 GIFAGGVLSILIIAL
-449 VSLVWLRRNL
+449 ISYVWLKRNIRF
-459 LKGEQRS
+459 GELQ
-466 LDSAGEGLVDRV
+466 G
-478 EV
+478 

>member
-1 MVSESQSHGD
+1 MVSEVGNAD
-11 LTSVDTNNSDDAPM
+11 KITAVDAAADSGARA

-30 IGSEHQHVLRLT
+30 VGSEYQHLLRLT

-50 AVMGANL
+50 AVMSANL
-57 IETLFIGK
+57 IETLYIGN

-101 SIGSGH
+101 SIGSGEW
-107 SRRAKV
+107 RRAKA

-119 ILVLAFVVLITA
+119 VLVLAFVALITLFMA
-131 LMTIFL
+131 LFL
-137 DNIFSILGATGE
+137 EDIFSLLGAKGE
-149 IHEMSVGYMKIW
+149 ILDMSVAYMRVW

-192 VGALLQVILG
+192 VGAVLQVALG
-202 PIFIFGFFGIPEMGL
+202 PVFIFGLFGFSQMGL
-217 AGAAISFVLA
+217 AGAAIAFVAA
-227 RTVSFLIYVYYVFK
+227 RTVSFLMYVYYVYK
-241 DNLVILEIRDF
+241 DDLLIFDLNNF
-252 WQSSRDILHVG
+252 WQSSRDIMHVG
-263 IPAILSN
+263 LPAILSN
-270 IIAPV
+270 IIGPV

-288 TAVIAGF
+288 AVVVAGF

-318 FIGQNWGA
+318 FVGQNWGA
-326 KEYTRVSRSL
+326 KYFKRVTRSL
-336 RFGNWFAMGWGVFSY
+336 RIGNLFALAWGVFSY
-351 LMLLALGP
+351 LVLIVLGP
-359 YVISLVNDDRQ
+359 FVISLVNSDQ
-370 VVDAATVY
+370 EVIDAATVY

-411 SVCQMMFLSI
+411 SVCQMIFLSI
-421 PLAIIGDHFFGYH
+421 PFAILGDYLFGYR
-434 GIFAGGVVSIVIIAL
+434 GIFAGGVLSILIIAL
-449 VSLVWLRRNL
+449 VSYVWLKRNIRF
-459 LKGEQRS
+459 GELQ
-466 LDSAGEGLVDRV
+466 G
-478 EV
+478 

>member
-1 MVSESQSHGD
+1 MVSEVGNAD
-11 LTSVDTNNSDDAPM
+11 KITAVDAVAGSGARA

-30 IGSEHQHVLRLT
+30 VGPEYQHLLRLT

-50 AVMGANL
+50 AVMSANL
-57 IETLFIGK
+57 IETLYIGN

-101 SIGSGH
+101 SIGSGEW
-107 SRRAKV
+107 RRAKA

-119 ILVLAFVVLITA
+119 VLVLAFVALITLFMA
-131 LMTIFL
+131 LFL
-137 DNIFSILGATGE
+137 QDIFSVLGAKGE
-149 IHEMSVGYMKIW
+149 ILDMSVAYMRVW

-192 VGALLQVILG
+192 VGAVLQVALG
-202 PIFIFGFFGIPEMGL
+202 PVFIFGLFGFSQMGL
-217 AGAAISFVLA
+217 AGAAIAFVAA
-227 RTVSFLIYVYYVFK
+227 RTVSFLMYVYYVYK
-241 DNLVILEIRDF
+241 DDLLIFDLNNF
-252 WQSSRDILHVG
+252 WQSSRDIMHVG
-263 IPAILSN
+263 LPAILSN
-270 IIAPV
+270 IIGPV

-288 TAVIAGF
+288 AVVVAGF

-318 FIGQNWGA
+318 FVGQNWGA
-326 KEYTRVSRSL
+326 KYFKRVTRSL
-336 RFGNWFAMGWGVFSY
+336 RIGNLFALAWGVFSY
-351 LMLLALGP
+351 LVLIVLGP
-359 YVISLVNDDRQ
+359 FVISLVNSDQ
-370 VVDAATVY
+370 EVIDAATVY

-411 SVCQMMFLSI
+411 SVCQMIFLSI
-421 PLAIIGDHFFGYH
+421 PFAILGDYLFGYR
-434 GIFAGGVVSIVIIAL
+434 GIFAGGVLSILIIAL
-449 VSLVWLRRNL
+449 ISYVWLKRNIRF
-459 LKGEQRS
+459 GELQ
-466 LDSAGEGLVDRV
+466 G
-478 EV
+478 

>member
-1 MVSESQSHGD
+1 MVSEVGNAD
-11 LTSVDTNNSDDAPM
+11 KITAVDAAAGSGARA

-30 IGSEHQHVLRLT
+30 VGSEYQHLLRLT

-50 AVMGANL
+50 AVMSANL
-57 IETLFIGK
+57 IETLYIGN

-101 SIGSGH
+101 SIGSGEW
-107 SRRAKV
+107 RRAKA

-119 ILVLAFVVLITA
+119 VLVLAFVALITLFMA
-131 LMTIFL
+131 LFL
-137 DNIFSILGATGE
+137 QDIFSLLGAKGE
-149 IHEMSVGYMKIW
+149 ILDMSVAYMRVW

-192 VGALLQVILG
+192 VGAVLQVALG
-202 PIFIFGFFGIPEMGL
+202 PVFIFGLFGFSQMGL
-217 AGAAISFVLA
+217 AGAAIAFVAA
-227 RTVSFLIYVYYVFK
+227 RTVSFLMYVYYVYK
-241 DNLVILEIRDF
+241 DDLLIFDLNNF
-252 WQSSRDILHVG
+252 WQSSRDIMHVG
-263 IPAILSN
+263 LPAILSN
-270 IIAPV
+270 IIGPV

-288 TAVIAGF
+288 AVVVAGF

-318 FIGQNWGA
+318 FVGQNWGA
-326 KEYTRVSRSL
+326 KYFKRVTRSL
-336 RFGNWFAMGWGVFSY
+336 RIGNLFALAWGVFSY
-351 LMLLALGP
+351 LVLIVLGP
-359 YVISLVNDDRQ
+359 FVISLVNSDQ
-370 VVDAATVY
+370 EVIDAATVY

-411 SVCQMMFLSI
+411 SVCQMIFLSI
-421 PLAIIGDHFFGYH
+421 PFAILGDYLFGYR
-434 GIFAGGVVSIVIIAL
+434 GIFAGGVLSILIIAL
-449 VSLVWLRRNL
+449 ISYVWLKRNIRF
-459 LKGEQRS
+459 GELQ
-466 LDSAGEGLVDRV
+466 G
-478 EV
+478 

>member
-1 MVSESQSHGD
+1 MVSE
-11 LTSVDTNNSDDAPM
+11 VDNADKITAVDAAADSGGRT

-30 IGSEHQHVLRLT
+30 VGPEYQHLLRLT

-50 AVMGANL
+50 AVMSANL
-57 IETLFIGK
+57 IETLYIGN

-101 SIGSGH
+101 SIGSGEW
-107 SRRAKV
+107 RRAKA

-119 ILVLAFVVLITA
+119 VLVLAFVALITLFMA
-131 LMTIFL
+131 LFL
-137 DNIFSILGATGE
+137 QDIFSLLGAKGE
-149 IHEMSVGYMKIW
+149 ILDMSVAYMRVW

-192 VGALLQVILG
+192 VGAVLQVALG
-202 PIFIFGFFGIPEMGL
+202 PIFIFGLFGFSQMGL
-217 AGAAISFVLA
+217 AGAAIAFVAA
-227 RTVSFLIYVYYVFK
+227 RTVSFLMYVYYVYK
-241 DNLVILEIRDF
+241 DDLLIFDLNNF
-252 WQSSRDILHVG
+252 WQSSRDIMHVG
-263 IPAILSN
+263 LPAILSN
-270 IIAPV
+270 IIGPV

-288 TAVIAGF
+288 AVVVAGF

-318 FIGQNWGA
+318 FVGQNWGA
-326 KEYTRVSRSL
+326 KYFERVTRSL
-336 RFGNWFAMGWGVFSY
+336 RIGNLFALAWGVFSY
-351 LMLLALGP
+351 LVLIVLGP
-359 YVISLVNDDRQ
+359 FVISLVNSDQ
-370 VVDAATVY
+370 EVIDAATVY

-390 VMSNCMSSFNAL
+390 VMSNCMSCFNAL

-411 SVCQMMFLSI
+411 SVCQMIFLSI
-421 PLAIIGDHFFGYH
+421 PFAILGDYLFGYQ
-434 GIFAGGVVSIVIIAL
+434 GIFAGGVLSILIIAL
-449 VSLVWLRRNL
+449 VSYFWLKRNIRF
-459 LKGEQRS
+459 GELQ
-466 LDSAGEGLVDRV
+466 G
-478 EV
+478 

>member
-1 MVSESQSHGD
+1 MVSESNSHDQAALVGSMGSSGD
-11 LTSVDTNNSDDAPM
+11 SRM

-30 IGSEHQHVLRLT
+30 IGPEYQHVLRLT

-57 IETLFIGK
+57 IETLYIGK
-65 VGTQELAALGFTF
+65 VGTLELAALGFTF

-101 SIGSGH
+101 SIGSGEW
-107 SRRAKV
+107 RRAKV

-119 ILVLAFVVLITA
+119 VLVLLFVALIT
-131 LMTIFL
+131 LMMTVYL
-137 DNIFSILGATGE
+137 ENIFSLLGATGKTL
-149 IHEMSVGYMKIW
+149 EMSIEYMKIW

-192 VGALLQVILG
+192 VGAVLQVILG
-202 PIFIFGFFGIPEMGL
+202 PIFIFGYFGSSELGL
-217 AGAAISFVLA
+217 AGAAIAFLIA
-227 RTVSFLIYVYYVFK
+227 RTASFLMYVYYVFK
-241 DNLVILEIRDF
+241 DDLVIFEIRDF

-263 IPAILSN
+263 LPAILSN

-288 TAVIAGF
+288 TVVIAGF

-326 KEYTRVSRSL
+326 KQFKRVSSSL
-336 RFGNWFAMGWGVFSY
+336 RFGNWFAMGWGVFAY
-351 LMLLALGP
+351 LSLIVLGP
-359 YVISLVNDDRQ
+359 YVISLVNNDRE
-370 VVDAATVY
+370 VIEAATVY
-378 LMIVPLGMGLMG
+378 LLIVPLGMGMMG

-411 SVCQMMFLSI
+411 SVFQMLFLSI
-421 PLAIIGDHFFGYH
+421 PFAIIGDHFFGYH
-434 GIFAGGVVSIVIIAL
+434 GIFAGGVVSILIVAV
-449 VSLVWLRRNL
+449 VSLIWLRRNL
-459 LKGEQRS
+459 LAGEQQRQQE
-466 LDSAGEGLVDRV
+466 LITATGK
-478 EV
+478 

>member
-1 MVSESQSHGD
+1 MVSEVGNAEKITVVGAAADSG
-11 LTSVDTNNSDDAPM
+11 ARA

-30 IGSEHQHVLRLT
+30 VGPEYQHLLRLT

-50 AVMGANL
+50 AVMSANL
-57 IETLFIGK
+57 IETLYIGN

-101 SIGSGH
+101 SIGSGEW
-107 SRRAKV
+107 RRAKA

-119 ILVLAFVVLITA
+119 VLVLAFVALITLFMA
-131 LMTIFL
+131 LFL
-137 DNIFSILGATGE
+137 EDIFSLLGAKGE
-149 IHEMSVGYMKIW
+149 ILDMSVAYMRVW

-192 VGALLQVILG
+192 VGAVLQVALG
-202 PIFIFGFFGIPEMGL
+202 PVFIFGLFGFSQMGL
-217 AGAAISFVLA
+217 AGAAIAFVAA
-227 RTVSFLIYVYYVFK
+227 RTVSFLLYVYYVYK
-241 DNLVILEIRDF
+241 DDLLIFDLNNF
-252 WQSSRDILHVG
+252 WQSSRDIMHVG
-263 IPAILSN
+263 LPAILSN
-270 IIAPV
+270 IIGPV

-288 TAVIAGF
+288 AVVVAGF

-318 FIGQNWGA
+318 FVGQNWGA
-326 KEYTRVSRSL
+326 KYFKRVTRSL
-336 RFGNWFAMGWGVFSY
+336 RIGNLFALAWGGFSY
-351 LMLLALGP
+351 LLLIVLGP
-359 YVISLVNDDRQ
+359 FVISLVNSDQ
-370 VVDAATVY
+370 EVIDAATVY

-411 SVCQMMFLSI
+411 SVCQMIFLSI
-421 PLAIIGDHFFGYH
+421 PFAILGDYLFGYR
-434 GIFAGGVVSIVIIAL
+434 GIFAGGVLSILIIAL
-449 VSLVWLRRNL
+449 VSYVWLKRNIRF
-459 LKGEQRS
+459 GELQ
-466 LDSAGEGLVDRV
+466 G
-478 EV
+478 

>member
-1 MVSESQSHGD
+1 MVSEVSNAD
-11 LTSVDTNNSDDAPM
+11 KITAVDAAADSGARA

-30 IGSEHQHVLRLT
+30 VGSEYQHLLRLT

-50 AVMGANL
+50 AVMSANL
-57 IETLFIGK
+57 IETLYIGN

-101 SIGSGH
+101 SIGSGEW
-107 SRRAKV
+107 RRAKA

-119 ILVLAFVVLITA
+119 VLVLAFVALITLFMA
-131 LMTIFL
+131 LFL
-137 DNIFSILGATGE
+137 QDIFSVLGAKGE
-149 IHEMSVGYMKIW
+149 ILDMSVAYMRVW

-192 VGALLQVILG
+192 VGAVLQVALG
-202 PIFIFGFFGIPEMGL
+202 PVFIFGLFGFSQMGL
-217 AGAAISFVLA
+217 AGAAIAFVAA
-227 RTVSFLIYVYYVFK
+227 RTVSFLMYVYYVYK
-241 DNLVILEIRDF
+241 DDLLIFDLNNF
-252 WQSSRDILHVG
+252 WQSSRDIMHVG
-263 IPAILSN
+263 LPAILSN
-270 IIAPV
+270 IIGPV

-288 TAVIAGF
+288 AVVVAGF

-318 FIGQNWGA
+318 FVGQNWGA
-326 KEYTRVSRSL
+326 KYFKRVTRSL
-336 RFGNWFAMGWGVFSY
+336 RIGNLFALAWGVFSY
-351 LMLLALGP
+351 LVLIVLGP
-359 YVISLVNDDRQ
+359 FVISLVNSDQ
-370 VVDAATVY
+370 EVIDAATVY

-411 SVCQMMFLSI
+411 SVCQMIFLSI
-421 PLAIIGDHFFGYH
+421 PFAILGDYLFGYR
-434 GIFAGGVVSIVIIAL
+434 GIFAGGVLSILIIAL
-449 VSLVWLRRNL
+449 VSYVWLKRNIRF
-459 LKGEQRS
+459 GELQ
-466 LDSAGEGLVDRV
+466 G
-478 EV
+478 

>member
-1 MVSESQSHGD
+1 MVSEVGNAD
-11 LTSVDTNNSDDAPM
+11 KITAVDAAAGSGARA

-30 IGSEHQHVLRLT
+30 VGPEYQHLLRLT

-50 AVMGANL
+50 AVMSANL
-57 IETLFIGK
+57 IETLYIGN

-101 SIGSGH
+101 SIGSGEW
-107 SRRAKV
+107 RRAKA

-119 ILVLAFVVLITA
+119 VLVLAFVALITLFMA
-131 LMTIFL
+131 LFL
-137 DNIFSILGATGE
+137 QDIFSVLGAKGE
-149 IHEMSVGYMKIW
+149 ILDMSVAYMRVW

-192 VGALLQVILG
+192 VGAVLQVALG
-202 PIFIFGFFGIPEMGL
+202 PVFIFGLFGFSQMGL
-217 AGAAISFVLA
+217 AGAAIAFVAA
-227 RTVSFLIYVYYVFK
+227 RTVSFLMYVYYVYK
-241 DNLVILEIRDF
+241 DDLLIFDLNNF
-252 WQSSRDILHVG
+252 WQSSRDIMHVG
-263 IPAILSN
+263 LPAILSN
-270 IIAPV
+270 IIGPV

-288 TAVIAGF
+288 AVVVAGF

-318 FIGQNWGA
+318 FVGQNWGA
-326 KEYTRVSRSL
+326 KYFKRVTRSL
-336 RFGNWFAMGWGVFSY
+336 RIGNLFALAWGGFSY
-351 LMLLALGP
+351 LLLIVLGP
-359 YVISLVNDDRQ
+359 FVISLVNSDQ
-370 VVDAATVY
+370 EVIDAATVY

-411 SVCQMMFLSI
+411 SVCQMIFLSI
-421 PLAIIGDHFFGYH
+421 PFAILGDYLFGYR
-434 GIFAGGVVSIVIIAL
+434 GIFAGGVLSILIIAL
-449 VSLVWLRRNL
+449 VSYVWLKRNIRF
-459 LKGEQRS
+459 GELQ
-466 LDSAGEGLVDRV
+466 G
-478 EV
+478 